1 MPRGGV
7 MGAVLHNAP
16 AARAGQGAGGIRR
29 GPANCGFGT
38 AGDRALGGRAADG
51 RSDCGSTYCPGAIVP
66 TGCTSISSTSK
77 TSVAFGGIGPM
88 PSAPYAMSGGITS

>member
-1 MPRGGV
+1 

-16 AARAGQGAGGIRR
+16 VARTGQEAGGTPRAGELRR
-29 GPANCGFGT
+29 RH

-51 RSDCGSTYCPGAIVP
+51 RSDRGSTYCPGAIVP